1 MTQMSKRK
9 KVLAISTTLGIL
21 ILGLIIFLFTRPSD
35 FDQSETES
43 VESQIVKDI
52 SANLQSTGTMLAG
65 KIVANNSNQ
74 IKIDST
80 RGKIKEV
87 FVNEGD
93 QVEKGQALFS
103 YQTDQELKVKEA
115 EVDKTV
121 KTNAVDV
128 AKSNASIKWTLYN
141 QKNEQLRKAKNS
153 ADSTQEE
160 LSTLEEGLK
169 QAQLDAIGGDNE
181 VKNAESELEK
191 ANLIYENETEK
202 LKDDT
207 VVADNAGLIKTVN
220 QDLVNQSA
228 DRQKEENF
236 IEIIDSSQLFVD
248 GSVTEFDKDKVAIEQ
263 PVEIVNREDNNQRW
277 EGKVVQVAS
286 LSSEDSNSSKEED
299 ENPNLSKFPYKV
311 VVNENENMPT
321 IGSHVYVK
329 LMASGYD
336 ANKIILNKEYIVTK
350 GNKEYVWSVEDNSI
364 KLREIT
370 SIALENDLVEVT
382 DGLSTTDSIAVP
394 KEGMVEGMEVGE
406 NIKS

>member
-1 MTQMSKRK
+1 MSKRK

-370 SIALENDLVEVT
+370 SIALENDLIEVT

>member
-1 MTQMSKRK
+1 MSKRK